1 MRYGLVMDDIVWP
14 GGAPIPPSGQ
24 PDRAFLKIGTLE
36 EKPYVIYQESNPD
49 GQCDEHAV
57 RIRIYNR
64 DEDKKM
70 WVEFAMN
77 KNISNLVIIPNYP
90 ISPLEIKYFQ
100 YM

>member
-1 MRYGLVMDDIVWP
+1 MCVYIYYILFDFNCLKVGRWMRYGLVMDDIVWP

-36 EKPYVIYQESNPD
+36 EKPYVIYQEPNPD

-70 WVEFAMN
+70 
-77 KNISNLVIIPNYP
+77 
-90 ISPLEIKYFQ
+90 
-100 YM
+100 